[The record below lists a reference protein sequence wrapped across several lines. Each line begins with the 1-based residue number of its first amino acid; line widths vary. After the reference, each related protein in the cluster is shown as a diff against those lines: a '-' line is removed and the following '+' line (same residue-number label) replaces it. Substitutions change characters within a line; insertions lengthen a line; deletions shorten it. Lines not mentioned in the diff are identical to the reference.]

1 MIRTLQKKFII
12 TAMTAVTV
20 LLLVVVAAISGIF
33 TLQMYREVRWTAEFM
48 VRDDPAMNGGNPA
61 MPGGDLYGPGGD
73 ARMSDIAA
81 DGQSTDVQ
89 ETDQGT
95 GDYDDDLP
103 GSDTMGPAVPG
114 RERRGWIGGREFTR
128 DNAMSVRFFV
138 VRFDDSGEISETQT
152 DRILSVDEDE
162 AQQIARDIYDSG
174 RTQGLRSGMYYYYVS
189 DSDSG
194 KDIICEDIS
203 SQAASVLSVLVISL
217 GIAAISWVCMLLLV
231 IALSKRAIVPI
242 AQNIERQKQF
252 VTNAGHEIK
261 TPLAIILANTEALE
275 LYNGESKWTR
285 NIRSQTHRL
294 SGLMHNL
301 LTLSRMDE
309 PDLVLETEMF
319 DLGALAGETAQPFQ
333 EPAANKGIA
342 LDVRTEEL
350 KVRANRESIRQLI
363 SILLD
368 NAVKYTPQGGEI
380 LVETVR
386 KGKKAALRVSNT
398 VTQEQ
403 MEEDPERLFD
413 RFYRSDK
420 ARTQKSGGY
429 GIGLSAAKAIAA
441 ANKAEM
447 KAFYEGKES
456 IVFEVMLML

>member
-1 MIRTLQKKFII
+1 MIRTLQRKFII

-33 TLQMYREVRWTAEFM
+33 ALQMYREIRWTAEFM
-48 VRDDPAMNGGNPA
+48 IRDDPAVNGGD
-61 MPGGDLYGPGGD
+61 PGGPGGGLYGPGGG
-73 ARMSDIAA
+73 ARMSDEAA
-81 DGQSTDVQ
+81 GGQSTDVQ
-89 ETDQGT
+89 ETDQGA
-95 GDYDDDLP
+95 GNYDDNQP
-103 GSDTMGPAVPG
+103 ASDTMRPAVPG
-114 RERRGWIGGREFTR
+114 RERRGWIGEREFTM
-128 DNAMSVRFFV
+128 DNEMSVRFFV
-138 VRFDDSGEISETQT
+138 VRFDESGEISETQT

-162 AQQIARDIYDSG
+162 AQQIAGDIYDSG
-174 RTQGLRSGMYYYYVS
+174 RTEGLKSGMYYYYVS
-189 DSDSG
+189 DSGSG
-194 KDIICEDIS
+194 KDIICVDIS
-203 SQAASVLSVLVISL
+203 SQIASALSVLVISL
-217 GIAAISWVCMLLLV
+217 VIAVIAWVCMLLLV
-231 IALSKRAIVPI
+231 IVLSKRAIVPI

-275 LYNGESKWTR
+275 LYTGESKWTR

-309 PDLVLETEMF
+309 PDLVLEMEPF

-333 EPAANKGIA
+333 EPAANKGIV
-342 LDVRTEEL
+342 LDVRTQEL
-350 KVRANRESIRQLI
+350 KVNANRESMRQLI

-368 NAVKYTPQGGEI
+368 NAVKYTPQDGKI

-386 KGKKAALRVSNT
+386 KGKKASLCVSNT
-398 VTQEQ
+398 VTPDQ
-403 MEEDPERLFD
+403 MQEDPERLFD

-429 GIGLSAAKAIAA
+429 GIGLSAARAIAA

-447 KAFYEGKES
+447 RAYYEGKDS
-456 IVFEVMLML
+456 IVFEVMLVL

>member
-1 MIRTLQKKFII
+1 
-12 TAMTAVTV
+12 MTAVTV

-319 DLGALAGETAQPFQ
+319 DLGALAGETAQSFQ